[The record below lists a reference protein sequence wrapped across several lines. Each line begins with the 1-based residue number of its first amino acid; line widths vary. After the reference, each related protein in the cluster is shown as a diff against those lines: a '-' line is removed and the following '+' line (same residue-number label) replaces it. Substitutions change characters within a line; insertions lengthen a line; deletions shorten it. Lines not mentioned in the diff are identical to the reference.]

1 MAKLE
6 SKRLRNPV
14 AKYCQHM
21 ASASRRCPT
30 GKMPMPRLFLL
41 SAGGYFA

>member
-14 AKYCQHM
+14 AKYCQQV
-21 ASASRRCPT
+21 ASASSRCLI
-30 GKMPMPRLFLL
+30 GKMPTPRLFLL
-41 SAGGYFA
+41 SPGGSFA

>member
-1 MAKLE
+1 MAELE

-14 AKYCQHM
+14 AKYCQHA
-21 ASASRRCPT
+21 ASASSRCPT

-41 SAGGYFA
+41 SPRGYFA